1 MNGKISCLTGP
12 FTRQIFRS
20 HKYLTAVNLDSEN
33 SSTDLTSAES
43 TATSLDISFFF
54 LKKKKRFNSLWNR
67 MSHSFDYS
75 SAAMKFNR
83 ISIQDRGFDVSQVMR
98 WVEAVFG
105 RVHRTFHGRFLMQP
119 GTRNFAKQVLEI
131 QLSTSS
137 CIFFLCVL
145 VPLCVCVSTSSWRPS
160 LRDEVKPPKIAWAR

>member
-1 MNGKISCLTGP
+1 
-12 FTRQIFRS
+12 
-20 HKYLTAVNLDSEN
+20 
-33 SSTDLTSAES
+33 
-43 TATSLDISFFF
+43 
-54 LKKKKRFNSLWNR
+54 

-145 VPLCVCVSTSSWRPS
+145 VPVCVCESTSSWRPS
-160 LRDEVKPPKIAWAR
+160 LRDEVKPPKIA